1 MTILRGIPALIA
13 LMGIIDGYGATA
25 STAESAKIN
34 PNSETCQRV
43 AARVAAETEVPLN
56 VLLSISL
63 TETGR
68 QKNGTFKPWPWTINM
83 EGKGTWFDSRAE
95 AFAYVSKHFKNGAR
109 SFDVGCFQINYKW
122 HGQHFDTL
130 EDMFD
135 PLTNARYAARHL
147 AELFAEKGS
156 WLEAAG
162 AYHSRTPKY
171 ANRYKKRFSRILA
184 SLDETFV
191 VEFAAKPQPDSRN
204 NQFPLLIEAG
214 EKPSAGSLFPS
225 RAQGGASLLISPS
238 GGLF

>member
-13 LMGIIDGYGATA
+13 LMVLAEPNGATA
-25 STAESAKIN
+25 TTANAATIN
-34 PNSETCQRV
+34 TPADICQHV
-43 AARVAAETEVPLN
+43 AARVAAETDVPLN

-68 QKNGTFKPWPWTINM
+68 RKHGTFKPWPWTINM
-83 EGKGTWFDSRAE
+83 EGKGSWFDSRAE
-95 AFAYVSKHFKNGAR
+95 AFAYVSKHFNKGAR

-156 WLEAAG
+156 WLDAAG

-184 SLDETFV
+184 SLDETIV
-191 VEFAAKPQPDSRN
+191 AELAAKAQPVSRVN
-204 NQFPLLIEAG
+204 RFPLLIAAG
-214 EKPSAGSLFPS
+214 EKPSAGSLFPLQ
-225 RAQGGASLLISPS
+225 AKGGSPLLTAPS